1 MADEDIPRKDLGRL
15 GNILHSGDVPECYLD
30 VLLEN
35 GFEFAGATE
44 SEATFVGRGGT
55 RIILMSGRW
64 RCVWPTGE
72 SHEDTIFSLLGE
84 IVDPWLRKT

>member
-1 MADEDIPRKDLGRL
+1 MMDEEIPRKDLERL
-15 GNILHSGDVPECYLD
+15 ADILHSGDVPEYYLD

-55 RIILMSGRW
+55 RIVVMPGMW
-64 RCVWPTGE
+64 RCVWSTGE

-84 IVDPWLRKT
+84 IVDPRLRKR

>member
-1 MADEDIPRKDLGRL
+1 MTDEEIPRKDLERL
-15 GNILHSGDVPECYLD
+15 GDILHSGDVPEYYLD

-44 SEATFVGRGGT
+44 SEATFVRRGGT
-55 RIILMSGRW
+55 RVILMPGRW

-72 SHEDTIFSLLGE
+72 SYEDTIFSLLGE
-84 IVDPWLRKT
+84 IVDPWLRKM